1 MITLTIKEF
10 FFNPRAPAIVGGA
23 DASPGQFPY
32 QLSLKFGNENKCGA
46 VLINYHLAITAAHCC
61 DHILKYKNEIWSVVA
76 GEHTISK
83 REKSEQVSTIIF
95 YLLQLILTYSADLHI
110 AKI

>member
-1 MITLTIKEF
+1 MSSSEF
-10 FFNPRAPAIVGGA
+10 RVIAASTYFDNFVIFFNSRAPAIVGGA
-23 DASPGQFPY
+23 DARPGQFPY

-76 GEHTISK
+76 GEHIISN
-83 REKSEQVSTIIF
+83 REKTEQVRIRI
-95 YLLQLILTYSADLHI
+95 
-110 AKI
+110 